1 MRLASLGAGAG
12 YKFVIYGHAWHNS
25 ENEDAIGHLL
35 KYVRGVLPRDDI
47 AEVYSSAKV
56 VLGTTEVGQEE
67 LGMIN
72 NRVFEVLSC
81 GGGRLVIPAFD
92 ELEAVFKEHTGAIS
106 YVRKVGDTTKIIEAI
121 MEEEEDEDEDEEEKE
136 DSSWGRN
143 EIVTK
148 HTWNNRATTILEY
161 LDELRLQQHDKNY
174 QGRVNMPLVGYLG
187 ADSWV
192 ISHLDDLQA
201 ANILRWSAF
210 AEKSEAGER
219 ALMKTR
225 IRATT
230 KLTHSILF
238 DGAEFDLIL
247 VCDEIGGSLDGFV
260 RQNFASDKNK
270 RIGLVIENEEG
281 DEGDVGDDRL
291 NPYDLVT
298 RATLPQDFEMF
309 KQSISETLSYP
320 KKTARIELVAIEMIP
335 VVLTKEKGTFT
346 VVVVLYDFMP
356 PIDGVWCLWL
366 GEDKLAACV
375 GDENGGVFNAD
386 GGFEVHLELNRL
398 ERFWGGDGDGN
409 GTGTGNGCEKEIE
422 CAETVHIFATINGG
436 EDMVSPE
443 IVAYSNGVDVVVEY
457 SKF

>member
-121 MEEEEDEDEDEEEKE
+121 MEEEEDEEEKE

-281 DEGDVGDDRL
+281 DEGDVGDDIL

-409 GTGTGNGCEKEIE
+409 GTGNGCEKEIE